1 MALTSLQ
8 RRIVLV
14 FVGLLVLVMA
24 LVLALVRDS
33 SARIVGTEGRSEL
46 AIGAKVFQRLLEQ
59 NQRQL
64 ETAAGVLSADF
75 AFREAIATQDQPTV
89 RSVIRNHGQRIHAQV
104 MMVAGTDGAL
114 IASTQRETASG
125 DAFPFP
131 DLMLEAEAAGRS
143 AGFRQMRNGQLY
155 QVVLVP
161 IMAPRRIAWVAMAF
175 RVDDGWARDMAEITG
190 LAVHVV
196 RFGAH
201 GPVLLASSFDAKQ
214 RAALAPQLLQRLPA
228 AGQQDLQ
235 ELRGESWRTMRLP
248 LDGAMQ
254 AVLQLPVSQVQA
266 PFDLLLARLLV
277 VVGCA
282 VLVFALGSFTLA
294 RRIVRPLDELS
305 KAAHRIA
312 QGDYGQPLPALPQ
325 DEIGQLATSFAHMR
339 DGIASRE
346 ERIVRLAYVDTL
358 TDLPNRTRFLE
369 TFARQPAGGARAV
382 AVLNIDRFAMINNA
396 LGYAVGDRLLREV
409 GERISNLERPPAMV
423 ARLWGDHYA
432 FLLEIDS
439 EDCARRFA
447 AAVLEQLR
455 DPITLDGQRLDIGG
469 SIGIALYP
477 QDGLDAGTLLR
488 RAELALA
495 AAKRRRSGLAFADEA
510 GAEPAPEQLSLIGDM
525 RAAMAGGAHGVEFLL
540 AYQPK
545 LDFGSGRI
553 VGVEAL
559 LRWRHPQRGMVA
571 PGSFIPFAEQTGFI
585 REITPWVLDAAI
597 RQLAQWRNDG
607 LDIAVSANLS
617 TLDLLDPELPR
628 RVKALLEF
636 HGVPA
641 SRLCLEITESALM
654 DEPALALAH
663 LNALAALGVKLS
675 IDDYGV
681 GQASLA
687 YLKSLPVNE
696 LKLDRS
702 FVTAIADSPR
712 NAAIVQ
718 STIMLSHALG
728 LSVVAEGIETPEELA
743 WLRAHGCDVGQGY
756 GIARPMMAADLPAW
770 VARRAGAGHA
780 ASEAPAAGLSIRS

>member
-1 MALTSLQ
+1 VALTSLH

-24 LVLALVRDS
+24 LVLALVHNS
-33 SARIVGTEGRSEL
+33 SARIVGNEGRNEL
-46 AIGAKVFQRLLEQ
+46 EVGAKVFQRLLEQ

-64 ETAAGVLSADF
+64 ETAAGVLSGDF

-89 RSVIRNHGQRIHAQV
+89 RSVIGNHGQRIHAQV
-104 MMVAGTDGAL
+104 MMVAGIDGAL
-114 IASTQRETASG
+114 IASSQRATGAG

-131 DLMLEAEAAGRS
+131 DLLAEAETSGRS

-175 RVDDGWARDMAEITG
+175 EVDDRWARDMAEITG
-190 LAVHVV
+190 LGVHVV
-196 RFGAH
+196 RYGAR
-201 GPVLLASSFDAKQ
+201 GPVLLASSFDAQ
-214 RAALAPQLLQRLPA
+214 RRAALPLSQLPA
-228 AGQQDLQ
+228 AGQQEVQ
-235 ELRGESWRTMRLP
+235 EVRGESWRTMRLP

-254 AVLQLPVSQVQA
+254 AVLQLPVAQVQA
-266 PFDLLLARLLV
+266 PFEQLLARLLA
-277 VVGCA
+277 VVGFA
-282 VLVFALGSFTLA
+282 VLVFALGSVTLA
-294 RRIVRPLDELS
+294 RRIVQPLEALS

-312 QGDYGQPLPALPQ
+312 QGDYGQALPALPQ

-346 ERIVRLAYVDTL
+346 ERIVRLAYVDGL

-369 TFARQPAGGARAV
+369 TFAHLPAGSARAV
-382 AVLNIDRFAMINNA
+382 AVLTIDRFALINTA
-396 LGYAVGDRLLREV
+396 LGYQVGDRLLREL
-409 GERISNLERPPAMV
+409 GERLSKLSPAPAMV
-423 ARLWGDHYA
+423 ARLWGARFA
-432 FLLEIDS
+432 FLLDIGN
-439 EDCARRFA
+439 EDDARAFA
-447 AAVLEQLR
+447 AGALEQLR

-495 AAKRRRSGLAFADEA
+495 AAKRRRSGLAFAHEA
-510 GAEPAPEQLSLIGDM
+510 GEEPAPEQLSLIGDM
-525 RAAMAGGAHGVEFLL
+525 RAAMADGQFVL

-545 LDFGSGRI
+545 LDLANGRI
-553 VGVEAL
+553 VAAEAL
-559 LRWRHPQRGMVA
+559 LRWRHPERGMV
-571 PGSFIPFAEQTGFI
+571 PPVSFIPFAEQTGFI

-597 RQLAQWRNDG
+597 RQLAQWRAQG
-607 LDIAVSANLS
+607 IEIAVSANLS

-641 SRLCLEITESALM
+641 ARLCLEITESALM

-702 FVTAIADSPR
+702 FITAIADSPR

-728 LSVVAEGIETPEELA
+728 LSVVAEGVETQEELA
-743 WLRAHGCDVGQGY
+743 WLRANGCDVGQGY
-756 GIARPMMAADLPAW
+756 GIARPMMAADLPGW
-770 VARRAGAGHA
+770 LAGYAT
-780 ASEAPAAGLSIRS
+780 SEACVPGLATPS

>member
-1 MALTSLQ
+1 MALTSLH

-33 SARIVGTEGRSEL
+33 SARIVGSEGRNEL
-46 AIGAKVFQRLLEQ
+46 AVGAKVFQRLLEQ

-75 AFREAIATQDQPTV
+75 AFREAIATQDQPTM

-104 MMVAGTDGAL
+104 MMVAGIDGAL
-114 IASTQRETASG
+114 IASSQRATGAG

-131 DLMLEAEAAGRS
+131 DLLLEAEAAGRS

-175 RVDDGWARDMAEITG
+175 QVDDRWANDMAEITG

-196 RFGAH
+196 RFGAR
-201 GPVLLASSFDAKQ
+201 GPVLLASSFDAQQ
-214 RAALAPQLLQRLPA
+214 RAALPLSHLPA
-228 AGQQDLQ
+228 ANQQALQ
-235 ELRGESWRTMRLP
+235 EVRGESWRSMRLP

-254 AVLQLPVSQVQA
+254 AVLQLPVAQVQA
-266 PFDLLLARLLV
+266 PFEQLLARLLA
-277 VVGCA
+277 VVGSA
-282 VLVFALGSFTLA
+282 VLVFALGSVMLA
-294 RRIVRPLDELS
+294 RRIVKPLDELS

-312 QGDYGQPLPALPQ
+312 QGDYGQALPALPQ
-325 DEIGQLATSFAHMR
+325 DEIGRLSTSFAHMR

-346 ERIVRLAYVDTL
+346 ERIVRLAYVDGL

-369 TFARQPAGGARAV
+369 TFARLPAGGSRAV

-396 LGYAVGDRLLREV
+396 LGYHVGDRLLREV
-409 GERISNLERPPAMV
+409 GERISTLERPPIMV
-423 ARLWGDHYA
+423 ARLWGDHFA
-432 FLLEIDS
+432 FLLEIAG
-439 EDCARRFA
+439 EDCARGFA
-447 AAVLEQLR
+447 GAVLERLR

-488 RAELALA
+488 RAELAMA
-495 AAKRRRSGLAFADEA
+495 AAKRRRSGLAFAHEA
-510 GAEPAPEQLSLIGDM
+510 GEEPAPEQLSLIGDM
-525 RAAMAGGAHGVEFLL
+525 RAAMAGGQFTL

-553 VGVEAL
+553 VAVEAL
-559 LRWRHPQRGMVA
+559 LRWRHPERGMIP

-597 RQLAQWRNDG
+597 RQLAQWRAQG

-636 HGVPA
+636 HAVPA
-641 SRLCLEITESALM
+641 ARLCLEITESALM

-663 LNALAALGVKLS
+663 LNALASLGVKLS

-728 LSVVAEGIETPEELA
+728 LSVVAEGVETPEELA

-756 GIARPMMAADLPAW
+756 GISRPMMAADLPGW
-770 VARRAGAGHA
+770 VAARRASA
-780 ASEAPAAGLSIRS
+780 ELSMPSCP

>member
-1 MALTSLQ
+1 MASSTSLQ

-24 LVLALVRDS
+24 MVLALVHES
-33 SARIVGTEGRSEL
+33 SGRIVGREGEHEL
-46 AIGAKVFQRLLEQ
+46 EIGAKVFQRLLEQ

-64 ETAAGVLSADF
+64 ETASGVLSADF

-104 MMVAGTDGAL
+104 MMVAGIDGAL
-114 IASTQRETASG
+114 IATTQRETAAG

-131 DLMLEAEAAGRS
+131 DLLAEAEASGQGRS
-143 AGFRQMRNGQLY
+143 AGFRQMRNGQVY

-175 RVDDGWARDMAEITG
+175 RVDDGWAREMAGITG

-196 RFGAH
+196 RFGAR
-201 GPVLLASSFDAKQ
+201 GPVVLASSFETPQ
-214 RAALAPQLLQRLPA
+214 RAALAATRLPGA
-228 AGQQDLQ
+228 ARQELQ
-235 ELRGESWRTMRLP
+235 ELNGELYRSMRLP

-254 AVLQLPVSQVQA
+254 AVLQLPVAQVQA
-266 PFDLLLARLLV
+266 PFSQLQARLLV
-277 VVGCA
+277 VVGGA
-282 VLVFALGSFTLA
+282 VLMFALGSIMLA
-294 RRIVRPLDELS
+294 RRIVQPLEELS
-305 KAAHRIA
+305 EAAQRIA
-312 QGDYGQPLPALPQ
+312 QGDYGQALPALPQ

-346 ERIVRLAYVDTL
+346 EHIRRLAYVDAL

-369 TFARQPAGGARAV
+369 TFAGLPAGRRRAV
-382 AVLNIDRFAMINNA
+382 AVLNIDRFALINNA
-396 LGYAVGDRLLREV
+396 LGYQVGDRLLREA
-409 GERISNLERPPAMV
+409 GGRLTQLTPAPAMV
-423 ARLWGDHYA
+423 ARLWGDHFA
-432 FLLEIDS
+432 FLLEDAD
-439 EDCARRFA
+439 EATARAFA
-447 AAVLEQLR
+447 GAALDQLR

-477 QDGLDAGTLLR
+477 LDGEDAATLLR

-525 RAAMAGGAHGVEFLL
+525 RAAMAGGPRNEQFML

-545 LDFGSGRI
+545 LDLESGRI
-553 VGVEAL
+553 VAVEAL
-559 LRWRHPQRGMVA
+559 LRWRHPQRGLIPPA
-571 PGSFIPFAEQTGFI
+571 SFIPFAEQTGFI

-597 RQLAQWRNDG
+597 RQLAHWRREG
-607 LDIAVSANLS
+607 MAIAVSANLS
-617 TLDLLDPELPR
+617 ALDLLDPQLPG
-628 RVKALLEF
+628 RVGALLTS

-641 SRLCLEITESALM
+641 HRLCLEITESALM

-663 LNALAALGVKLS
+663 LNQLAALGVKLS

-687 YLKSLPVNE
+687 YLKSLPVDE

-728 LSVVAEGIETPEELA
+728 LSVVAEGVETTEELD
-743 WLRAHGCDVGQGY
+743 WLRAHGCDVAQGY
-756 GIARPMMAADLPAW
+756 RIAKPMAAEALAEW
-770 VARRAGAGHA
+770 MLA
-780 ASEAPAAGLSIRS
+780 ALSDRS

>member
-1 MALTSLQ
+1 
-8 RRIVLV
+8 
-14 FVGLLVLVMA
+14 
-24 LVLALVRDS
+24 
-33 SARIVGTEGRSEL
+33 
-46 AIGAKVFQRLLEQ
+46 
-59 NQRQL
+59 
-64 ETAAGVLSADF
+64 VLSADF

-114 IASTQRETASG
+114 IASTQRETAPG

-131 DLMLEAEAAGRS
+131 DLMREAEADGRS

-190 LAVHVV
+190 LAVHMV

-201 GPVLLASSFDAKQ
+201 GPVLLASSFDARQ
-214 RAALAPQLLQRLPA
+214 RAALAPQLLQRLPV

-235 ELRGESWRTMRLP
+235 ELRGESWRTMRMP

-277 VVGCA
+277 VVGGA

-294 RRIVRPLDELS
+294 RRIVRPLDQLS

-312 QGDYGQPLPALPQ
+312 QGDYGQALPALPQ

-346 ERIVRLAYVDTL
+346 ERIVRLAYVDGL

-369 TFARQPAGGARAV
+369 TFAQLPAGGNRAV
-382 AVLNIDRFAMINNA
+382 AVLNIDRFSLINTA

-409 GERISNLERPPAMV
+409 AERIATLERPPIMV
-423 ARLWGDHYA
+423 ARMWGARFA
-432 FLLEIDS
+432 FLLDIAGEDS
-439 EDCARRFA
+439 ARGFA
-447 AAVLEQLR
+447 AAVLERLR

-469 SIGIALYP
+469 TIGIALYP

-495 AAKRRRSGLAFADEA
+495 AAKRRRSGLAFAHEA
-510 GAEPAPEQLSLIGDM
+510 GDEPAPEQLSLIGDM
-525 RAAMAGGAHGVEFLL
+525 RAALAGGEFLL

-545 LDFGSGRI
+545 LHFDSGDI
-553 VGVEAL
+553 VAAEAL
-559 LRWRHPQRGMVA
+559 LRWRHPERGMVA
-571 PGSFIPFAEQTGFI
+571 PASFIPFAEQTGFI

-597 RQLAQWRNDG
+597 RQLAQWRTEG

-617 TLDLLDPELPR
+617 TLDLLDPALPG
-628 RVKALLEF
+628 RVQALLEG

-654 DEPALALAH
+654 DEPALALSH

-702 FVTAIADSPR
+702 FITAIADSPR

-728 LSVVAEGIETPEELA
+728 LSVVAEGVETADELA
-743 WLRAHGCDVGQGY
+743 WLRANGCDVGQGY
-756 GIARPMMAADLPAW
+756 GIARPMMAADLPGW
-770 VARRAGAGHA
+770 VAAQRAGAG
-780 ASEAPAAGLSIRS
+780 LSIAS

>member
-1 MALTSLQ
+1 MDLTSLQ

-14 FVGLLVLVMA
+14 FVGLLVLVMG

-33 SARIVGTEGRSEL
+33 SARIVGSEGRNEL
-46 AIGAKVFQRLLEQ
+46 AVGAKVFQRLLEQ

-75 AFREAIATQDQPTV
+75 AFREAIATQDQPTM

-104 MMVAGTDGAL
+104 MMVAGIDGAL
-114 IASTQRETASG
+114 IASSQRETAAG

-131 DLMLEAEAAGRS
+131 DLMRDAESAGRS

-175 RVDDGWARDMAEITG
+175 EVDDRWARDMAEITG
-190 LAVHVV
+190 LAVHFV
-196 RFGAH
+196 RFGAR
-201 GPVLLASSFDAKQ
+201 GPVLLASSFDGPQ
-214 RAALAPQLLQRLPA
+214 RAALPLGGLPPAGEQALQ
-228 AGQQDLQ
+228 DV
-235 ELRGESWRTMRLP
+235 RGESWRSMRLP

-254 AVLQLPVSQVQA
+254 AVLQLPVAQVQA
-266 PFDLLLARLLV
+266 PFDQLQARLLG
-277 VVGCA
+277 VVGTA
-282 VLVFALGSFTLA
+282 ILLFALGSITLA
-294 RRIVRPLDELS
+294 RRIVKPLDELS

-312 QGDYGQPLPALPQ
+312 QGDYGQALPALPQ

-346 ERIVRLAYVDTL
+346 ERIVRLAYTDGL
-358 TDLPNRTRFLE
+358 TALPNRTRFLE
-369 TFARQPAGGARAV
+369 TFARLPAGSPRAV

-396 LGYAVGDRLLREV
+396 LGYHVGDRLLREV
-409 GERISNLERPPAMV
+409 GERISTLERPPIMV
-423 ARLWGDHYA
+423 ARLWGDHFA
-432 FLLEIDS
+432 FLLDIATG
-439 EDCARRFA
+439 DCARSFA

-477 QDGLDAGTLLR
+477 QDGLDASTLLR

-495 AAKRRRSGLAFADEA
+495 AAKRRRSGAAFAHEA

-525 RAAMAGGAHGVEFLL
+525 RAAMADGQFLL

-545 LDFGSGRI
+545 LDLKSGRI
-553 VGVEAL
+553 LGAEAL
-559 LRWRHPQRGMVA
+559 LRWRHPERGMIP

-597 RQLAQWRNDG
+597 RQLAQWRAEG

-617 TLDLLDPELPR
+617 ALDLLDPELPR

-641 SRLCLEITESALM
+641 ARLCLEITESALM
-654 DEPALALAH
+654 DEPALALSH

-702 FVTAIADSPR
+702 FITAIAGSPR

-728 LSVVAEGIETPEELA
+728 LSVVAEGVETEEELD

-756 GIARPMMAADLPAW
+756 RIAKPLMAAELPAYAKK
-770 VARRAGAGHA
+770 VDLRV
-780 ASEAPAAGLSIRS
+780 SGLTT

>member
-24 LVLALVRDS
+24 LVLALVHDS
-33 SARIVGTEGRSEL
+33 SARIVGNEGRSEL
-46 AIGAKVFQRLLEQ
+46 DIGAKVFSRLLEQ

-131 DLMLEAEAAGRS
+131 DLMLEAEADGRS

-175 RVDDGWARDMAEITG
+175 RVDDGWARDMAGITG

-201 GPVLLASSFDAKQ
+201 GPVLLASSFDARQ
-214 RAALAPQLLQRLPA
+214 RAAMTPQLLQRLPA
-228 AGQQDLQ
+228 AGRQDVQ

-266 PFDLLLARLLV
+266 PFDLLLARLLM
-277 VVGCA
+277 VVGGA

-294 RRIVRPLDELS
+294 RRIVRPLDQLS

-312 QGDYGQPLPALPQ
+312 QGDYGQALPALPQ

-346 ERIVRLAYVDTL
+346 ERIVRLAYVDAL

-369 TFARQPAGGARAV
+369 AYTRLPAGDARAV

-409 GERISNLERPPAMV
+409 AERISNLEQAPVMV
-423 ARLWGDHYA
+423 ARLWGDHFA
-432 FLLEIDS
+432 FLLEIEG

-447 AAVLEQLR
+447 GAVLEQLR

-477 QDGLDAGTLLR
+477 QDGLDAGALLR

-495 AAKRRRSGLAFADEA
+495 AAKRRRSGLAFAHEA
-510 GAEPAPEQLSLIGDM
+510 GDEPAPEQLSLIGDM
-525 RAAMAGGAHGVEFLL
+525 RAAMAGGEFLL

-545 LDFGSGRI
+545 LHFGSGSI
-553 VGVEAL
+553 VAAEAL
-559 LRWRHPQRGMVA
+559 LRWRHPERGMVA
-571 PGSFIPFAEQTGFI
+571 PGDFIPFAEQTGFI

-597 RQLAQWRNDG
+597 RQLAQWRRDG

-636 HGVPA
+636 HSVPS

-728 LSVVAEGIETPEELA
+728 LSVVAEGVETADELA
-743 WLRAHGCDVGQGY
+743 WLRANGCDVGQGY
-756 GIARPMMAADLPAW
+756 GIARPMMAADLPGW
-770 VARRAGAGHA
+770 VAAQRAGAG
-780 ASEAPAAGLSIRS
+780 LSIAS

>member
-24 LVLALVRDS
+24 LVLALVHDS

-46 AIGAKVFQRLLEQ
+46 AVGAKVFERLLEQ

-114 IASTQRETASG
+114 IATTQRETAPG

-131 DLMLEAEAAGRS
+131 DLMAEAEADGRS

-175 RVDDGWARDMAEITG
+175 RVDDGWARDMAGITG

-201 GPVLLASSFDAKQ
+201 GPVLLASSFDAQQ

-228 AGQQDLQ
+228 AGRQDLQ
-235 ELRGESWRTMRLP
+235 ELRGEPWRTMRLP

-266 PFDLLLARLLV
+266 PFDLLLARLLA
-277 VVGCA
+277 VVGSA
-282 VLVFALGSFTLA
+282 VLVFALGSVMLA
-294 RRIVRPLDELS
+294 RRIVRPLDQLS

-312 QGDYGQPLPALPQ
+312 QGDYGQALPALPQ

-346 ERIVRLAYVDTL
+346 ERIVRLAYVDGL

-369 TFARQPAGGARAV
+369 TFAGQPAGSARAV

-409 GERISNLERPPAMV
+409 GERISNLDPAPIMV
-423 ARLWGDHYA
+423 ARLWGDHFA
-432 FLLEIDS
+432 FLLDIAGEA
-439 EDCARRFA
+439 CAHAFA
-447 AAVLEQLR
+447 GAVLEQLR

-469 SIGIALYP
+469 SIGIARYP

-495 AAKRRRSGLAFADEA
+495 AAKRRRSGLAFVHEA
-510 GAEPAPEQLSLIGDM
+510 GEEPAPEQLSLIGDM
-525 RAAMAGGAHGVEFLL
+525 RAAMAGGQFLL

-553 VGVEAL
+553 VAVEAL
-559 LRWRHPQRGMVA
+559 LRWRHPRRGMIA

-597 RQLAQWRNDG
+597 RQLAQWRKEG
-607 LDIAVSANLS
+607 LEIAVSANLS

-641 SRLCLEITESALM
+641 ASLCLEITESALM

-728 LSVVAEGIETPEELA
+728 LSVVAEGIETQEELA
-743 WLRAHGCDVGQGY
+743 WLRANGCDVGQGY
-756 GIARPMMAADLPAW
+756 GIARPMMASDLADW
-770 VARRAGAGHA
+770 VAAQCAGAGR
-780 ASEAPAAGLSIRS
+780 PMPV